1 MGFVAF
7 WFRFC
12 SCFWLIASCQLLA
25 AKFSKIVTVHTP
37 WGCFILPR
45 FFVILTRELVHHHRS
60 LSFAT
65 HCLNPGHVRMVES
78 HPGGLLGFRLPPIF
92 RHLFKKEQSRS
103 SAWRPHE

>member
-25 AKFSKIVTVHTP
+25 AKFSKIFTVHTP

-65 HCLNPGHVRMVES
+65 HCLNPGHVRVVEMHVQRS
-78 HPGGLLGFRLPPIF
+78 TRFGFRPFFGIYL
-92 RHLFKKEQSRS
+92 KRS
-103 SAWRPHE
+103 KAAVRVEAA